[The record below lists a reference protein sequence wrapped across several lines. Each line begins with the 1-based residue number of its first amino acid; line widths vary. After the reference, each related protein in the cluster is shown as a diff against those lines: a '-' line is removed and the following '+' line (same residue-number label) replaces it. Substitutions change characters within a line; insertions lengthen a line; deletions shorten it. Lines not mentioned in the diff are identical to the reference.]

1 MVPSV
6 YLHVASAKAPRADSS
21 GCWLCYTPSAS
32 GRAARP
38 LGSHWMGGPPTPLPP
53 HYHPTSTTAGLP
65 PLLPMAEPAAPTSAA
80 STPQVYCVQWSGDS
94 SRIASAGQESL
105 AGLGPL
111 RGVMPPQPQ
120 PYNLTPSLTS
130 NLTPSLTP
138 SLTLSSSLI
147 PSLPVTTSL
156 SSPRRVSSW

>member
-1 MVPSV
+1 
-6 YLHVASAKAPRADSS
+6 
-21 GCWLCYTPSAS
+21 
-32 GRAARP
+32 
-38 LGSHWMGGPPTPLPP
+38 MGGPPTPLPP

-80 STPQVYCVQWSGDS
+80 FTPQVYCVQWSGDS

-111 RGVMPPQPQ
+111 RGVMPSQPQ

-130 NLTPSLTP
+130 NLTPTLTP
-138 SLTLSSSLI
+138 SLILSSSLI
-147 PSLPVTTSL
+147 LSLPRHHLPIISQEGFVLVTDPLSHL
-156 SSPRRVSSW
+156 LAIPLRSPSYLLAISPSSPRRVSSW